1 LLPVVYLFNFD
12 LFNSGYINLGDRAT
26 NDGMI
31 VAELIGKGATLG
43 TKACEEYYTSMMLLE
58 LCISLIYA

>member
-1 LLPVVYLFNFD
+1 MYHCYQLFIYLFNFD

-31 VAELIGKGATLG
+31 VAELIGKGA
-43 TKACEEYYTSMMLLE
+43 A
-58 LCISLIYA
+58 